1 MMTDIKHATFSVEVF
16 PPKENTPVQTVLD
29 CADMLAAL
37 QPECISV
44 TYSAGG
50 GGNKALT
57 AEIAGYIENKLHI
70 PAVAHLTCI
79 DTDKTGITQML
90 DTLKQKGVKRI
101 MALRGD
107 LPPGAADMPQ
117 PQTRTKDF
125 RYASDLAAFIS
136 DYGGFEIYGA
146 CYPEAHAESPDMDSD
161 IYYTKVKTDCG
172 VSRLVSQLFFDNAK
186 FLTFADKARQAGIT
200 VPIIAGIMPI
210 THISQISRMVTMSG
224 ASLPGKFT
232 KLLAKYGDN
241 PQALA
246 DAGIAYAKE
255 QITELLANDVD
266 GVHVYTMN
274 KPFVAKRIIE
284 DLRSLL

>member
-1 MMTDIKHATFSVEVF
+1 MNNIKHATFSVEVF
-16 PPKENTPVQTVLD
+16 PPKENTPVQTVYD
-29 CADMLAAL
+29 CANALAQL
-37 QPECISV
+37 DPYCISV

-50 GGNKALT
+50 GGNKAFT

-79 DTDKTGITQML
+79 DSDKAGITQTL
-90 DTLKQKGVKRI
+90 DTLKQKGIKRI

-107 LPPGAADMPQ
+107 LPQGADSAEAGAK
-117 PQTRTKDF
+117 RDF
-125 RYASDLAAFIS
+125 LYASDLAAFIS

-146 CYPEAHAESPDMDSD
+146 CYPETHAESADMDSD

-172 VSRLVSQLFFDNAK
+172 VTRLVSQLFFDNEK
-186 FLTFADKARQAGIT
+186 FLNFVDKARQAGIS
-200 VPIIAGIMPI
+200 VPIVAGIMPI

-232 KLLAKYGDN
+232 KLLAKYGDS
-241 PQALA
+241 PQALS

-266 GVHVYTMN
+266 GIHVYTMN
-274 KPFVAKRIIE
+274 KPHVAKRIIE